1 MPKSLKLQKLCFI
14 STFLRRRIWLP
25 RAMLPNFFDL
35 LTPLGIFLMVYFR
48 NWPNFHFWAFWK
60 KSKMPK
66 ITNMTMCPQMGA
78 VLSNSLKMPLLS
90 MPSEVEPVRRGRY
103 YFDTENG

>member
-1 MPKSLKLQKLCFI
+1 MKLVF
-14 STFLRRRIWLP
+14 SPFLGWPIWL
-25 RAMLPNFFDL
+25 RAMLPNFFDF
-35 LTPLGIFLMVYFR
+35 LTPLGIFLGAYFR
-48 NWPNFHFWAFWK
+48 NWSNFHFWAFWK
-60 KSKMPK
+60 GSKIPK

-103 YFDTENG
+103 YFETENG